1 MRQNETQEKARL
13 KIEMKLLQSLVQM
26 ETFFFPI
33 LPTQKEK
40 ISFVKNFC
48 AELAVDSR

>member
-26 ETFFFPI
+26 EPFFFSYSAHTKGENI
-33 LPTQKEK
+33 ICE
-40 ISFVKNFC
+40 
-48 AELAVDSR
+48 ELLRGIGC